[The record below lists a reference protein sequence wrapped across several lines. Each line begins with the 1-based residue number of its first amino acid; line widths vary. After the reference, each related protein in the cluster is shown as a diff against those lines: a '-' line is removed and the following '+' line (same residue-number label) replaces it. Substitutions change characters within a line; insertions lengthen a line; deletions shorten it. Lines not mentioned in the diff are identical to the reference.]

1 MCADTGNE
9 IVVEEFLDGEEAS
22 FFALVDGETC
32 VALASAQAGLPAR
45 KASCK
50 HKEALHLTYSYTR
63 CSCLVMNVLC
73 AVYRI
78 TRRLGKETQGPTQAA
93 WEPTHQHLCSRHL

>member
-9 IVVEEFLDGEEAS
+9 IIVEEFLDGEEAS

-32 VALASAQAGLPAR
+32 VALASAQVGLPAR

-50 HKEALHLTYSYTR
+50 HKEPLQLTHSYTR
-63 CSCLVMNVLC
+63 CTYLVMSVHC

-78 TRRLGKETQGPTQAA
+78 IRRLEKGTQGRTQAA
-93 WEPTHQHLCSRHL
+93 WELTHQHLCSRHL